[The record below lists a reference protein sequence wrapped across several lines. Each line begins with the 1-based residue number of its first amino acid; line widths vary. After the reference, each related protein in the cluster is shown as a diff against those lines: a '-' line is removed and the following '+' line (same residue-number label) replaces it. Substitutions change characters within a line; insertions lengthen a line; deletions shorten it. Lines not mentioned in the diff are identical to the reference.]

1 MVVIKNLI
9 AFEDESGNRLFSN
22 VDSLESAQGASIEA
36 YRSFD
41 DLTKGENATNATI
54 AKVRELMVLSKW
66 TLLIAVLQLAVASSP
81 QPQSPDLLCG
91 TELRKPCERGQ
102 SKSFVFYL
110 FSSVIAN
117 SRKLNVPAN
126 PPLWTKPNSALASPD
141 STIPMSRFC
150 ASHLPDWEVCSYL
163 SIALAHKTVS

>member
-54 AKVRELMVLSKW
+54 AKVRELMVLS
-66 TLLIAVLQLAVASSP
+66 SEH
-81 QPQSPDLLCG
+81 C
-91 TELRKPCERGQ
+91 
-102 SKSFVFYL
+102 
-110 FSSVIAN
+110 
-117 SRKLNVPAN
+117 
-126 PPLWTKPNSALASPD
+126 
-141 STIPMSRFC
+141 
-150 ASHLPDWEVCSYL
+150 
-163 SIALAHKTVS
+163 